1 MVETTSD
8 GGDSLTL
15 ASVDNPWNATT
26 ASAPNPAR
34 APPTYASARSTP
46 GTPKAWMSSAPAPQM
61 ESVYPYASDS
71 ETRFASSR
79 FRGSIVSRHGRTD
92 GV

>member
-34 APPTYASARSTP
+34 APPT
-46 GTPKAWMSSAPAPQM
+46 
-61 ESVYPYASDS
+61 
-71 ETRFASSR
+71 
-79 FRGSIVSRHGRTD
+79 
-92 GV
+92 